1 MSKRAMYALIPLAI
15 AGSAL
20 AVEGVGTPLAAGKET
35 PRTACS
41 TAGWNTAGDR
51 VLQALSIFYK
61 GDGHPVHLGLFGGS
75 AVSVQVSL
83 SNGTSFRLAFPDHS
97 ITRKFAVTGSA
108 LGPSCRGKIWITYPR
123 AGGTTAP
130 PTTQAPVPST
140 TTPPTTTPPP
150 PVTTSPSSGSGAT
163 S

>member
-1 MSKRAMYALIPLAI
+1 MSKRAVYALIPLAI

-20 AVEGVGTPLAAGKET
+20 AVEGVGTPLAAGNEA

-41 TAGWNTAGDR
+41 TAGWNAVGDR
-51 VLQALSIFYK
+51 VLQALSIHRK
-61 GDGHPVHLGLFGGS
+61 GDTQSPWASSVHIK
-75 AVSVQVSL
+75 SVQVDL
-83 SNGTSFRLAFPDHS
+83 SNGTSFRLAFPDRY
-97 ITRKFAVTGSA
+97 RKFAVTGSA
-108 LGPSCRGKIWITYPR
+108 LGPSCRGTIWIMGKH

-140 TTPPTTTPPP
+140 TAPPSTTPPP